1 MKKQY
6 FAIAASLLL
15 SLSMGSI
22 AMAQDTPTSAKNNTE
37 AKAVS
42 TEISTTPVP
51 YRPDVKVEKPTQD
64 GTYAYHYACTV
75 TGVDAGS
82 SLNVRSKPSTSGT
95 IIGSFAAGAGIFC
108 EFTGEHDVPDGWWYA
123 HGKDKNS
130 GKTIYGYVSA
140 DYVTCSNG
148 RIAHTEN
155 VMDNFDLL
163 QH

>member
-22 AMAQDTPTSAKNNTE
+22 AMAQDIPTSAKNNTE

-51 YRPDVKVEKPTQD
+51 YRPDVKVE
-64 GTYAYHYACTV
+64 
-75 TGVDAGS
+75 
-82 SLNVRSKPSTSGT
+82 
-95 IIGSFAAGAGIFC
+95 
-108 EFTGEHDVPDGWWYA
+108 
-123 HGKDKNS
+123 NS

-155 VMDNFDLL
+155 VMDNLDLL